1 MPTDWPLAGDMMTA
15 RPITLTRDSPLSQA
29 LGIMRARHIHEIPV
43 VQNRQFVGMVTF
55 DAIARRINLPLTTKL
70 EHLML
75 LPPIV
80 GTDTTYPELS
90 EQLLAT
96 GMRAAPVTGPRN
108 QLLGVVSRT
117 DLVRALPK
125 IPVLAEHPIDE
136 VMAPL
141 NLILQERDPVRILL
155 GQDALRHLETHP
167 IPVIDRKGDL
177 TGAVGIADLGE
188 VLWRPT
194 AQGHRD
200 VSNRGNVSEIEV
212 RTIMHS
218 PAVTAARGTSTG
230 AAARLMSQQRVSSVF
245 IVDGGR
251 PTGIV
256 SQADLI
262 GLAVGGTTV
271 GGGSLGDFFVQI
283 QGLRASGD
291 PAILADIDHVI
302 ARGLRR
308 IARYAHP
315 VMLNVHFQPHASH
328 RSGEA
333 SVQGRLTTDHETLY
347 ASRTGWN
354 FYSALNDLLD
364 ELESQARRHKEERP
378 HGIHRPATRLVVE
391 ELGEPSADPDLEAR
405 IRSATHGDRR
415 RRRRQDRRGG
425 GNRP

>member
-1 MPTDWPLAGDMMTA
+1 MATEWPTAGEMMTA

-29 LGIMRARHIHEIPV
+29 LGIMRARRIHEIPV
-43 VQNRQFVGMVTF
+43 VENRRVVGMVTF
-55 DAIARRINLPLTTKL
+55 DAIARRINLPLTTKI

-80 GTDTTYPELS
+80 GTGTAYPELS

-96 GMRAAPVTGPRN
+96 GMRAAPVTGPKN
-108 QLLGVVSRT
+108 ELLGVVSRT
-117 DLVRALPK
+117 DLVRVLPK
-125 IPVLAEHPIDE
+125 IPLLAEHFVDE

-155 GQDALRHLETHP
+155 GQEALRHLETHP
-167 IPVIDRKGDL
+167 LPVIDRKGGL

-188 VLWRPT
+188 ILWRPT

-200 VSNRGNVSEIEV
+200 VANRGNVAEIEV

-218 PAVTAARGTSTG
+218 PAVTVPRGTTTG
-230 AAARLMSQQRVSSVF
+230 AAARLMSQERVSSVF
-245 IVDGGR
+245 VVEGGR
-251 PTGIV
+251 PAGIV

-262 GLAVGGTTV
+262 GLAVGGSAPSEGAIEDV
-271 GGGSLGDFFVQI
+271 FVQI

-291 PAILADIDHVI
+291 PAILADIDQVI

-308 IARYAHP
+308 IARYVHP

-333 SVQGRLTTDHETLY
+333 SVQGRLNTDHEILY
-347 ASRTGWN
+347 ASCTGWN
-354 FYSALNDLLD
+354 FYGALNDLLD
-364 ELESQARRHKEERP
+364 EFETQARRQKEERP
-378 HGIHRPATRLVVE
+378 HGIHRSSARRAAD
-391 ELGEPSADPDLEAR
+391 ELADMSADPELEAR
-405 IRSATHGDRR
+405 IQSATRGTRR
-415 RRRRQDRRGG
+415 RRRR
-425 GNRP
+425 

>member
-1 MPTDWPLAGDMMTA
+1 MATEWPTAGDMMTA
-15 RPITLTRDSPLSQA
+15 RPITLTRESPLSQA
-29 LGIMRARHIHEIPV
+29 LGIMRARKIHEIPV
-43 VQNRQFVGMVTF
+43 VQNRQVVGMVTF

-80 GTDTTYPELS
+80 GTATTYPELS

-108 QLLGVVSRT
+108 ELLGVVSRT
-117 DLVRALPK
+117 DLVRA
-125 IPVLAEHPIDE
+125 IPTIPLLAEHRVDE

-141 NLILQERDPVRILL
+141 NLILQERDPVRTLL
-155 GQDALRHLETHP
+155 GQEALRHLETHP
-167 IPVIDRKGDL
+167 LPVIDRKGRL

-188 VLWRPT
+188 ILWRPT

-200 VSNRGNVSEIEV
+200 VANRGNVAEVEV
-212 RTIMHS
+212 RTIMNS
-218 PAVTAARGTSTG
+218 PAVTVPRGTSVG
-230 AAARLMSQQRVSSVF
+230 AAARLMSEERVSSVF

-251 PTGIV
+251 PAGIV
-256 SQADLI
+256 SQADMI
-262 GLAVGGTTV
+262 GLAVGAGASSEGAIEDV
-271 GGGSLGDFFVQI
+271 FVQI

-291 PAILADIDHVI
+291 PAILADIDQVI

-308 IARYAHP
+308 IARYVHP

-333 SVQGRLTTDHETLY
+333 SVQGRLNTDHEILY

-354 FYSALNDLLD
+354 FYGALNDLLD
-364 ELESQARRHKEERP
+364 ELETQARRQKEERP
-378 HGIHRPATRLVVE
+378 HGIHRTSSRLVADELE
-391 ELGEPSADPDLEAR
+391 ETSSDPELEAR
-405 IRSATHGDRR
+405 IRSATPGTRR
-415 RRRRQDRRGG
+415 RPRR
-425 GNRP
+425 